1 MNKLVPVNILLVE
14 DDPGDQKLVK
24 ISLKDNRIANDLHI
38 VNSGKEALDYLYHR
52 GDYSDGTPRPDL
64 ILLDLNM
71 PGMNGKEVLKQ
82 IKSDEN
88 LKAIPVVILTSSGAE
103 KDILQGYN
111 LQASGYVKKPPDLME
126 FKEVIKR
133 IGEYWFV
140 ICKRPL
146 KEM

>member
-1 MNKLVPVNILLVE
+1 MNKLVPANILLVE

-126 FKEVIKR
+126 FKKVIKR

-140 ICKRPL
+140 ICKRPP
-146 KEM
+146 KQT

>member
-38 VNSGKEALDYLYHR
+38 VNNGKEALDYLYHR
-52 GDYSDGTPRPDL
+52 GDHSDGTPRPDL

-126 FKEVIKR
+126 FKEIIKK

-140 ICKRPL
+140 ICKRPP
-146 KEM
+146 KQT

>member
-38 VNSGKEALDYLYHR
+38 VNNGKEALDYLCHR

-71 PGMNGKEVLKQ
+71 PGMHGKEVLKQ

-126 FKEVIKR
+126 FKEVIKK

-140 ICKRPL
+140 ICKRPP
-146 KEM
+146 KQT

>member
-38 VNSGKEALDYLYHR
+38 VNNGKEALDYLYHR

-126 FKEVIKR
+126 FKEVIKK

-140 ICKRPL
+140 ICKRPP
-146 KEM
+146 KQT

>member
-38 VNSGKEALDYLYHR
+38 VNNGKDALDYLYHR

-71 PGMNGKEVLKQ
+71 PGMNGKEFLKQ

-140 ICKRPL
+140 ICKRPP
-146 KEM
+146 KNT